1 MQYRTLH
8 CRQTQNPF
16 FMYTKKVFRA
26 KDMAVWTRY
35 ETSLFVTIAVAV
47 VALYYFFDL
56 HWIKIPWTPLALIG
70 TAVAFVIGFQ
80 NNSAYGRIWE
90 ARKIWGGIVNT
101 SRTFGMYVQDM
112 VTNEHASVPLSQE
125 ELQHEIKTLTYRHI
139 AWMTALRHAMRTGKP
154 WETVVKEKTNQEWN
168 EIVRPPEWD
177 AKVEDDMQ
185 AYLSSDDL
193 QYVMSKGNKQTA
205 LLFLQ
210 SHHLRK
216 LKESGVIWEFSF
228 LQLEGVLEELFTLQG
243 KSERIKNFP
252 YPRHFAS
259 LNHYF
264 MWVFVLI
271 LPLALVPQFAEIG
284 LEIAEDYP
292 LIGDLFVWLAV
303 PFYVAVAWVFH
314 TMERIGRTGENP
326 FEGSANDVPISTIA
340 RGIEIDLR
348 QNLGESNEEIP
359 EQFPMVYDTQ
369 M

>member
-1 MQYRTLH
+1 
-8 CRQTQNPF
+8 
-16 FMYTKKVFRA
+16 MYTKRKFRA
-26 KDMAVWTRY
+26 RDMAIWTRY
-35 ETSLFVTIAVAV
+35 ETMIFLAIIVAW
-47 VALYYFFDL
+47 VAAYFFL
-56 HWIKIPWTPLALIG
+56 NLEWLKIPWTPLALIG

-112 VTNEHASVPLSQE
+112 VTSEHATTSVTQT
-125 ELQHEIKTLTYRHI
+125 ELQHEIRTLTYRHI
-139 AWMTALRHAMRTGKP
+139 AWMTALRHAMRGVKP
-154 WETVVKEKTNQEWN
+154 WETTFNQKTNQEWGL
-168 EIVRPPEWD
+168 VPPERKSD
-177 AKVEDDMQ
+177 VETDLKP
-185 AYLSSDDL
+185 YLSEGDL
-193 QYVMSKGNKQTA
+193 EYVMKMNNKQTA
-205 LLFLQ
+205 LLYLQ
-210 SHHLRK
+210 SHHLRR
-216 LKESGVIWEFSF
+216 LKEAGVIWEFSF

-284 LEIAEDYP
+284 KDFADTLP
-292 LIGDLFVWLAV
+292 LVGDLFIWFSI

-326 FEGSANDVPISTIA
+326 FEGTANDVPISTIA

-348 QNLGESNEEIP
+348 QNLGEKKEDIP
-359 EQFPMVYDTQ
+359 EQFATVYDTQ
-369 M
+369 F

>member
-1 MQYRTLH
+1 MV
-8 CRQTQNPF
+8 
-16 FMYTKKVFRA
+16 K
-26 KDMAVWTRY
+26 WTRY
-35 ETSLFVTIAVAV
+35 ETFLFFIIISTV

-56 HWIKIPWTPLALIG
+56 SWIKIPWTPMALIG

-101 SRTFGMYVQDM
+101 SRTFGMFVQDM
-112 VTNEHASVPLSQE
+112 VTNEHSTVELSKE
-125 ELQHEIKTLTYRHI
+125 ELHHEVKTLTYRHI
-139 AWMTALRHAMRTGKP
+139 AWMAALRHAMRKAKP
-154 WETVVKEKTNQEWN
+154 WETAINEKTNKEWS

-177 AKVEDDMQ
+177 STVEEDLKP
-185 AYLSSDDL
+185 YLSKKDL
-193 QYVMSKGNKQTA
+193 AYVMSKNNKQTA
-205 LLFLQ
+205 LLYLQ

-216 LKESGVIWEFSF
+216 LKESGTIWEFAF

-264 MWVFVLI
+264 MWVFVLL
-271 LPLALVPQFAEIG
+271 LPLAIVPQFAEIG
-284 LEIAEDYP
+284 QEMIASHP
-292 LIGDLFVWLAV
+292 LVGKLFVWLSI

-326 FEGSANDVPISTIA
+326 FEGSANDVPISTIS

-348 QNLGESNEEIP
+348 QNLGESNDEIP
-359 EQFPMVYDTQ
+359 KQFPMVYDTQ

>member
-1 MQYRTLH
+1 
-8 CRQTQNPF
+8 
-16 FMYTKKVFRA
+16 MYTKKVYKA
-26 KDMAVWTRY
+26 VDMIKWTRF
-35 ETSLFVTIAVAV
+35 ETFSFIAFATVVVT
-47 VALYYFFDL
+47 LYYFFEL

-101 SRTFGMYVQDM
+101 SRTFGMFVQDM
-112 VTNEHASVPLSQE
+112 ITNEYASIKLSQE
-125 ELQHEIKTLTYRHI
+125 ELRHEIKTLTYRHI
-139 AWMTALRHAMRTGKP
+139 AWMTALRHAMRAAKP
-154 WETVVKEKTNQEWN
+154 WETVMSEKSNKEWSK
-168 EIVRPPEWD
+168 IVRVPEWD
-177 AKVEDDMQ
+177 TPLEDDIKS
-185 AYLSSDDL
+185 YLSEKDM
-193 QYVMSKGNKQTA
+193 QYVMSKNNKQTA
-205 LLFLQ
+205 LLYLQ

-216 LKESGVIWEFSF
+216 LKEQGAVWEFSF

-264 MWVFVLI
+264 MWIFVLI
-271 LPLALVPQFAEIG
+271 LPLAIVPQFGEIG
-284 LEIAEDYP
+284 IEIGKNQP

-348 QNLGESNEEIP
+348 QNLGESKDEIP
-359 EQFPMVYDTQ
+359 AQFPVVYDTQ